1 VALAEMLLGSTE
13 TFAFIAPIPPE
24 QCAERLSHSVRKDM
38 RFWDRRP
45 LNGSVSPAGFSVRFW
60 RNNKLPGDVRARG
73 QFSPEAGGTRVE
85 VALDTNRAEL
95 LLLPLGLVFGLILAE
110 AVHQLWV
117 AALFAIP
124 TLAVYIRGRMLD
136 RVDRQK
142 LSNLIRE
149 ALETPTP
156 AAAT

>member
-1 VALAEMLLGSTE
+1 
-13 TFAFIAPIPPE
+13 
-24 QCAERLSHSVRKDM
+24 
-38 RFWDRRP
+38 
-45 LNGSVSPAGFSVRFW
+45 
-60 RNNKLPGDVRARG
+60 
-73 QFSPEAGGTRVE
+73 
-85 VALDTNRAEL
+85 
-95 LLLPLGLVFGLILAE
+95 LAE